1 MYNAQL
7 DTFICIADNGSFNKA
22 AEKLFISSTAV
33 IKQINALEN
42 HLDIKLFYRNNHGV
56 TLTPA
61 GSVLYR
67 HAKKIIACSETALSA
82 ARAAAGI
89 SDKTF
94 YVGTSLLNPCKPFMD
109 IWYQLSDRFPGYKL
123 HIVPFEDDHTEI
135 LSKVSLIG
143 EKIDFLVA
151 ACDSEEWLKRCRFLQ
166 LGTYDLCAAVSR
178 NHPLARKKKLTLRDF
193 SDSKVMLGKEGDS
206 NTIDAVRRLLVGAG
220 IEIED
225 TQQFYDIEVFNRCEQ
240 TQSILIT
247 LECWK
252 DVHPSLVTIPV
263 EWGHTVNY
271 GILYALDPPEDVK
284 NFIKYVKNAI

>member
-42 HLDIKLFYRNNHGV
+42 HLDIRLFYRNNHGV
-56 TLTPA
+56 TLTQA
-61 GSVLYR
+61 ESVLYR
-67 HAKKIIACSETALSA
+67 HAKKIIACSETALSE
-82 ARAAAGI
+82 ARTAAGV

-143 EKIDFLVA
+143 GKIDFLVA

-178 NHPLARKKKLTLRDF
+178 SHPLARKKKLTLRDF

-206 NTIDAVRRLLVGAG
+206 DSIDAVRRSLIGAG

-252 DVHPSLVTIPV
+252 DIHPSLVTIPV

-271 GILYALDPPEDVK
+271 GILYALDPSEDVK
-284 NFIKYVKNAI
+284 NFIKYVKKVI